1 MKHFIIPFTFL
12 CVSTSVWSQ
21 IDTKLPNSISIPA
34 IESEEGQATETNS
47 LDIKPLEAPSPDES
61 NTSNKVN
68 GLTVYK
74 RPDLN
79 VEEEFSMFNKKEYA
93 NPAELFQGNLDKQL
107 QMPESEAANPNAI
120 GSLEDQYFGDFE
132 TESKSVNIIYRDY
145 QAFDGDRVMVYFND
159 DIIKSNAL
167 LTTGF
172 TGITVEL
179 QPGLNKI
186 EFQALNTGT
195 SGPNTAEFKVL
206 DDDGN
211 YITGN
216 TWNLAKGVKGSLI
229 IVKK

>member
-1 MKHFIIPFTFL
+1 MKHIFIPFTFL
-12 CVSTSVWSQ
+12 CISTSAWSQ
-21 IDTKLPNSISIPA
+21 IDTKLPNAISIPA
-34 IESEEGQATETNS
+34 IESEEGEATETNS
-47 LDIKPLEAPSPDES
+47 LDIKPLEAQSLDEPD
-61 NTSNKVN
+61 TSNKVN

-79 VEEEFSMFNKKEYA
+79 VEEEFSMFNKKQYA

-107 QMPESEAANPNAI
+107 QMPESEAVNPNAV
-120 GSLEDQYFGDFE
+120 GSLVDVYFGDFE
-132 TESKSVNIIYRDY
+132 TESKTVNIAYRDH
-145 QAFDGDRVMVYFND
+145 QAFDGDRVMVYFNE

-172 TGITVEL
+172 SGMTVEL

-186 EFQALNTGT
+186 EFQALNTGS
-195 SGPNTAEFKVL
+195 SGPNTAEFRIL

-211 YITGN
+211 FIAGN
-216 TWNLAKGVKGSLI
+216 TWNLAKGVKGSII